1 MLRQCIAS
9 NERGEPCRQPPLLGG
24 EHCFWHDPDHQQEAA
39 EARRLGGM
47 RRRRESTIVGA
58 FEVGDLASVEEL
70 RRLLQIAV
78 ADTLSLENSIAR
90 NRTLGYLTQV
100 GSVLLEKGEMEARL
114 DELEA
119 TLAPRLVK
127 PDVQERQRRRWSSQ

>member
-1 MLRQCIAS
+1 MNRRCLSITENGS
-9 NERGEPCRQPPLLGG
+9 PCRQAPGQG
-24 EHCFWHDPDHQQEAA
+24 SDYCFWHDPDHQTEAA

-78 ADTLSLENSIAR
+78 IDTLGLENSIAR
-90 NRTLGYLTQV
+90 SRTLGYLTQV
-100 GSVLLEKGEMEARL
+100 GSVLLEKGEMETRL
-114 DELEA
+114 RELEE
-119 TLAPRLVK
+119 TLVPRRLLAEPPK
-127 PDVQERQRRRWSSQ
+127 QRRY

>member
-1 MLRQCIAS
+1 MLRQCIAT
-9 NERGEPCRQPPLLGG
+9 NERGEPCRQPPLLGA
-24 EHCFWHDPDHQQEAA
+24 EHCFWHDPEHQQEAA

-78 ADTLSLENSIAR
+78 LDTLGLENSISR

-100 GSVLLEKGEMEARL
+100 GAVLLEKDEMEARL

-119 TLAPRLVK
+119 ILAPRLVK
-127 PDVQERQRRRWSSQ
+127 PESNRQQRTWRS

>member
-1 MLRQCIAS
+1 MNRKCLSLTDQGS
-9 NERGEPCRQPPLLGG
+9 PCRAAPGLGSDY
-24 EHCFWHDPDHQQEAA
+24 CFWHDPEHQNEAA

-58 FEVGDLASVEEL
+58 FEVGDLDSVDDL

-78 ADTLSLENSIAR
+78 LDTLGLENSIAR
-90 NRTLGYLTQV
+90 SRTLGYLTQV

-114 DELEA
+114 QELEA
-119 TLAPRLVK
+119 TLSPRLV
-127 PDVQERQRRRWSSQ
+127 QGRGR

>member
-1 MLRQCIAS
+1 
-9 NERGEPCRQPPLLGG
+9 
-24 EHCFWHDPDHQQEAA
+24 
-39 EARRLGGM
+39 M